1 MLKLINLYVLDRI
14 FSESDSQI
22 SPKAKM
28 LYINCLTHHF
38 KEKSATVSNAIAFE
52 MFEKDFG
59 DFSKYRVPM
68 QELHRAGLIEIGA
81 NKIAF
86 HNKWGQHIDRSKL
99 EKVSAEHYIAGFSFN
114 SVEFYEKDL
123 KSNQSIIE
131 LAQMKYKISKENIA
145 QLTELFIKEQ
155 KAFDKKYNNFA
166 DCAKHFSYWLPNQI
180 KQMPKE
186 AAKQVKSQGKILG
199 YE

>member
-1 MLKLINLYVLDRI
+1 MLTILNLYVIDNI
-14 FSESDSQI
+14 FNNAEEKL

-28 LYINCLTHHF
+28 LYINCIMHHF
-38 KEKSATVSNAIAFE
+38 RNKEATVVNAIAFD
-52 MFEKDFG
+52 MFEEDFG
-59 DFSKYRVPM
+59 DFSKYRMSM

-86 HNKWGQHIDRSKL
+86 HNKWGQYIDRSKL
-99 EKVSAEHYIAGFSFN
+99 EKVTAEEYVAGFSFN
-114 SVEFYEKDL
+114 SIEYYEKDL

-131 LAQMKYKISKENIA
+131 LAQMKYKISKENIT
-145 QLTELFIKEQ
+145 QFIEVFIKEQ

-180 KQMPKE
+180 KQTPKQ
-186 AAKQVKSQGKILG
+186 ANKQVVSKGKILG
-199 YE
+199 L